1 MKTSVGDVVKTKI
14 ITAISLKTEARVF
27 RHHRIQRHAG
37 HVNGRVIG
45 GELLLL
51 LEADGDLGPG
61 LGGLLEVEPHVQRRH
76 GLPASLE
83 QSEQHVRHNLNPAL
97 APGAR

>member
-1 MKTSVGDVVKTKI
+1 MKTSVGDVVKTEI
-14 ITAISLKTEARVF
+14 IAAISLETETRVF
-27 RHHRIQRHAG
+27 RQHGVQRHAG

-45 GELLLL
+45 DEFLLL
-51 LEADGDLGPG
+51 LEADGDLGPR

-83 QSEQHVRHNLNPAL
+83 QSEQHV
-97 APGAR
+97 